1 MSWWIREAW
10 TPLLSRLSRRQS
22 GQGLTEYGL
31 ILVIVSIAAVVLIMS
46 MGPKIADMFSGAGA
60 SLK

>member
-1 MSWWIREAW
+1 MASIREHLDRFILGLW
-10 TPLLSRLSRRQS
+10 CRQR

-31 ILVIVSIAAVVLIMS
+31 IIVVVSIAAIVLVQS
-46 MGPKIADMFSGAGA
+46 MGPKISAMFSSAGT

>member
-1 MSWWIREAW
+1 MASIREY
-10 TPLLSRLSRRQS
+10 LDRLILGLWCRQR

-31 ILVIVSIAAVVLIMS
+31 VIVIVSIAAVVLITS
-46 MGPKIADMFSGAGA
+46 MGPKIASMFSSAGT

>member
-1 MSWWIREAW
+1 MASIREY
-10 TPLLSRLSRRQS
+10 LDRLILGLWCRQR

-31 ILVIVSIAAVVLIMS
+31 ILVVVSIAAIVLITS
-46 MGPKIADMFSGAGA
+46 MGPKIASMFSSAGA

>member
-1 MSWWIREAW
+1 MASIREY
-10 TPLLSRLSRRQS
+10 LDRLILGLWCRQR

-31 ILVIVSIAAVVLIMS
+31 VIVIVSIAAIVLIQS
-46 MGPKIADMFSGAGA
+46 MGPKIASMFSGAGS

>member
-1 MSWWIREAW
+1 MASIREY
-10 TPLLSRLSRRQS
+10 LDRLILGLWCRQR

-31 ILVIVSIAAVVLIMS
+31 VIVIVSIAAIVLVQS
-46 MGPKIADMFSGAGA
+46 MGPKIASMFSGAGS

>member
-1 MSWWIREAW
+1 MASIREY
-10 TPLLSRLSRRQS
+10 LDRLILGLWCRQR

-31 ILVIVSIAAVVLIMS
+31 IIVVVSIAAIVLVQS
-46 MGPKIADMFSGAGA
+46 MGPKISAMFSSAGT

>member
-1 MSWWIREAW
+1 MASIREH
-10 TPLLSRLSRRQS
+10 LDRLILGLWCRQR

-31 ILVIVSIAAVVLIMS
+31 VIVIVSIAAVVLITS
-46 MGPKIADMFSGAGA
+46 MGPKVASMFSSAGT

>member
-1 MSWWIREAW
+1 MASIREY
-10 TPLLSRLSRRQS
+10 LDRLILGLWCRQR

-31 ILVIVSIAAVVLIMS
+31 VIVIVSIAAVVLITS
-46 MGPKIADMFSGAGA
+46 MGPKVASMFSSAGS

>member
-1 MSWWIREAW
+1 MASILE
-10 TPLLSRLSRRQS
+10 RLDRFILGLWCRQR

-31 ILVIVSIAAVVLIMS
+31 IIVVVSIAAIVLVQS
-46 MGPKIADMFSGAGA
+46 MGPKIADMFSSAGT

>member
-1 MSWWIREAW
+1 MSFIRDVWAA
-10 TPLLSRLSRRQS
+10 LLFRLTLRQP

-31 ILVIVSIAAVVLIMS
+31 ILVIVSIAAVVLVMS
-46 MGPKIADMFSGAGA
+46 MGPKLASMFSGAGA

>member
-1 MSWWIREAW
+1 MSSIHEVWMRLLIRL
-10 TPLLSRLSRRQS
+10 THRQP

-31 ILVIVSIAAVVLIMS
+31 ILVIVSIAAVVLVMS
-46 MGPKIADMFSGAGA
+46 MGPRLASMFSGAGA

>member
-1 MSWWIREAW
+1 MSSIREACR
-10 TPLLSRLSRRQS
+10 PLLLRLSRRQP

>member
-1 MSWWIREAW
+1 MASIREY
-10 TPLLSRLSRRQS
+10 LDRLILGLWCRQR

-31 ILVIVSIAAVVLIMS
+31 IIVVVSIAAIVLVQS
-46 MGPKIADMFSGAGA
+46 MGPKIASMFSGAGA